1 MVEQVQT
8 HKYDIFISY
17 AREDYEWVEGYLLD
31 ALGRAQ
37 IAYHTEEA
45 FELGRPRLLAFED
58 AIQQSKR
65 ILLVLSPAYLMEGH
79 TLFVDLLAQFYGLET
94 STWPVIP
101 LILKPIEKLPPRLG
115 MLVSLNAVE
124 EKDWEP
130 ALKRLAEV
138 FQQPV
143 APPTPVPEAPYP
155 GMRSFTEKESD
166 HFFGRNREIEDLVQL
181 LRGQHLLALI
191 GPSGSGKSSLVHAG
205 LIPELHKSTLF
216 GPGTWLVRDF
226 RPGENP
232 LAALTSALAGDP
244 SDPGVTIPALLA
256 TSPDVQRLLIF
267 VDQFEE
273 MFTVTTANTSDFQ
286 NILVELAKTP
296 NTHVVIGV
304 RADFYPELMTSPIWR
319 VIPPHCRYEVLPL
332 NEKGLSEAI
341 VRPAER
347 VGVYIESALVERI
360 VADAG
365 REPGILP
372 FIQET
377 MRLLWDRVERRYL
390 RVEAYETLVLPR
402 SAYGGRRMEEVTGLQ
417 AAIAMHAEA
426 VFTKLEGSQ
435 QAIAQRIFVRLG
447 QFGEGRSHTRR
458 QQPVS
463 RLRGN
468 FKPALFEQVLAYLA
482 DEKSRLLIL
491 GGEEKGSEREVD
503 IAHEALIGAWPRL
516 LDWLEKQR
524 AGEQFRRGFVQD
536 VDQWVG
542 KHGDAFFLYEGTKLE
557 EALGWET
564 KHDEELSSEERE
576 FLQASIKHDRQR
588 KFVRMFVRSVI
599 VLFALFGIFA
609 VGYFARLAYLNYS
622 ARGSMAY
629 FPAGPALLG
638 PDLSNLRTVEISST
652 FSLDKHE
659 VTNRQYQLCMQAGRC
674 WRPNEPAYYAGINAV
689 GSENLPVVWV
699 SGYQAAA
706 FCDSLGERLPTQV
719 EWERAV
725 RGKDG
730 RPWPWGKN
738 APTSSRVNIFLPD
751 SPEAMQPFIGLAP
764 IDDPRFA
771 SGATEEG
778 ITHLLGNAAEWTS
791 TPGSCLEPYGCSMIW
806 DGATEIQSLNV
817 VGLSWA
823 DDLLQGDTQR
833 VTEALP
839 AQPIHFSDAIGFRC
853 ARSL

>member
-1 MVEQVQT
+1 MVEQAQT
-8 HKYDIFISY
+8 YKYDIFISY

-130 ALKRLAEV
+130 AIKRLAEV
-138 FQQPV
+138 FQQPL

-155 GMRSFTEKESD
+155 GMRSFTEKESN
-166 HFFGRNREIEDLVQL
+166 HFFGRSREIDDLVKL
-181 LRGQHLLALI
+181 LHGQQFLALI
-191 GPSGSGKSSLVHAG
+191 GPSGSGKSSLVRAG
-205 LIPELHKSTLF
+205 LIPELRKSTAF

-226 RPGENP
+226 RPSESP
-232 LAALTSALAGDP
+232 LAALTDALAGDP
-244 SDPGVTIPALLA
+244 SDLSITIPALLA
-256 TSPDVQRLLIF
+256 TSPGAQRLLIF

-273 MFTVTTANTSDFQ
+273 LFTVATTNTLDFQ
-286 NILVELAKTP
+286 NILVEMAKAP
-296 NTHVVIGV
+296 NTYVVIGA
-304 RADFYPELMTSPIWR
+304 RADFYPKLMTSPIWSA
-319 VIPPHCRYEVLPL
+319 IKQHRYEVLPL
-332 NEKGLSEAI
+332 DEKGLSEAI

-365 REPGILP
+365 SEPGILP

-377 MRLLWDRVERRYL
+377 MRLLWDQVERRYL

-402 SAYGGRRMEEVTGLQ
+402 SAYGGRRMDEVTGLQ
-417 AAIAMHAEA
+417 AAIAMLAEA
-426 VFTKLEGSQ
+426 VFTKLDEAQ
-435 QAIAQRIFVRLG
+435 QAIAQRIFVRLV

-458 QQPVS
+458 QQPIS
-463 RLRGN
+463 RLRGSID
-468 FKPALFEQVLAYLA
+468 PSLFDPVLTYLA

-491 GGEEKGSEREVD
+491 GGEEKGLEREVD

-516 LDWLEKQR
+516 LGWLEKQR
-524 AGEQFRRGFVQD
+524 EAEEFRRGFVQD
-536 VDQWVG
+536 VEQWVS
-542 KHGDAFFLYEGTKLE
+542 KKKDAFFLYEGTKLA
-557 EALGWET
+557 EAQEWEIN
-564 KHDEELSSEERE
+564 HDEELNSEERE
-576 FLQASIKHDRQR
+576 FLQASRKHDRQR
-588 KFVRMFVRSVI
+588 KFTRTFVRSVI
-599 VLFALFGIFA
+599 VLFALFGVFA
-609 VGYFARLAYLNYS
+609 VGYFSYLAYLNYS
-622 ARGSMAY
+622 ARGSMSY
-629 FPAGPALLG
+629 FAAGPALLG
-638 PDLSNLRTVEISST
+638 SDRSDLHTVEVSA
-652 FSLDKHE
+652 FSLDQHE
-659 VTNRQYQLCMQAGRC
+659 VTNRQYHLCVQAGRC
-674 WRPNEPAYYAGINAV
+674 WRPNEPAYYAGIDVA

-706 FCDSLGERLPTQV
+706 FCNWLGKRLPTQI

-725 RGKDG
+725 RGTNG
-730 RPWPWGKN
+730 RPWPWGKDD
-738 APTSSRVNIFLPD
+738 PTPSHINIFLPD
-751 SPEAMQPFIGLAP
+751 LSETMQPPSGLVS
-764 IDDPRFA
+764 INDPRFA

-778 ITHLLGNAAEWTS
+778 IAHLLGNAAEWTS
-791 TPGSCLEPYGCSMIW
+791 TPGSCLDPYACSMVW
-806 DGATEIQSLNV
+806 DGATEIQSINV
-817 VGLSWA
+817 VGLSWT
-823 DDLLQGDTQR
+823 DDLLQRDTQR

-839 AQPIHFSDAIGFRC
+839 AQPIHFSDGISFRC
-853 ARSL
+853 AR